1 MNNNAARNFCWT
13 PSILQSGYKIEEKH
27 DDNDPFFI
35 VWLELIQKIQPT
47 SIKILE
53 DLKLAI
59 KNCHPS

>member
-1 MNNNAARNFCWT
+1 MQPGTFLLDSVNT
-13 PSILQSGYKIEEKH
+13 TISYKIEEKH